1 MTGEDTTRSPPPS
14 PPAVFSMPSSSS
26 ESTHVT
32 RACRMS
38 RVGGVGSPVYTMLRP
53 KPLDYEQR
61 TTLVHVFN
69 NIANQIFGN
78 GIFCGVLP
86 VVTARVPIVNVIDR
100 GTGIECDITVENKDG
115 MTRSMIFKFISS
127 LDPRFQILSYLVK
140 FWAKIHD
147 VNSPR
152 ERTLSSMSIVSL
164 VAFHLQRRP
173 GILQYYPHGSD
184 FESVERNTL
193 AFKGFGRTNKETVA
207 ELFVSLISKLLSAE
221 SLWEHGLC
229 ASNFEASWISKT
241 WKKGI
246 GNLNKICRCLRDCA
260 LNLLDFM
267 RGKLDTSKLKTLLF
281 GCLKPDELVSKPRLK
296 RGKRKRKP
304 QTSPDSRYGLGKGKH
319 AVHLVGSDQHANSTT
334 AEAPQV
340 VHRHPTQAKAS
351 TQCAH
356 KPTPPFVIIPSGFG
370 YSLSLQLPVAPQ
382 LSRGLL
388 GRPPPVNLVH
398 LNNGAQLPQQGLLLS
413 LPSQQAAGSNSGVT
427 YAGAQQL
434 QRNEN

>member
-1 MTGEDTTRSPPPS
+1 M
-14 PPAVFSMPSSSS
+14 
-26 ESTHVT
+26 
-32 RACRMS
+32 
-38 RVGGVGSPVYTMLRP
+38 
-53 KPLDYEQR
+53 Q
-61 TTLVHVFN
+61 
-69 NIANQIFGN
+69 
-78 GIFCGVLP
+78 
-86 VVTARVPIVNVIDR
+86 
-100 GTGIECDITVENKDG
+100 
-115 MTRSMIFKFISS
+115 
-127 LDPRFQILSYLVK
+127 
-140 FWAKIHD
+140 
-147 VNSPR
+147 
-152 ERTLSSMSIVSL
+152 
-164 VAFHLQRRP
+164 
-173 GILQYYPHGSD
+173 
-184 FESVERNTL
+184 
-193 AFKGFGRTNKETVA
+193 
-207 ELFVSLISKLLSAE
+207 
-221 SLWEHGLC
+221 
-229 ASNFEASWISKT
+229 
-241 WKKGI
+241 
-246 GNLNKICRCLRDCA
+246 KICRCLRDCA

-304 QTSPDSRYGLGKGKH
+304 QTSPDGRYGLGKGKH

-340 VHRHPTQAKAS
+340 VHRHPTEAKAS

-398 LNNGAQLPQQGLLLS
+398 LNYGAQLPQQGLLLS